1 MSTGVSAA
9 NVIDIVAHNAQE
21 DVVILSMVEDR
32 PWDGTK
38 ERLLQ
43 LQTKLN
49 NYLSYALDGQLDK
62 DYPDLSGKPVRI
74 ELHTNAEPDAT
85 TLGFLNQALPMLE
98 AEGVKFRVVVP

>member
-1 MSTGVSAA
+1 MTTGVSVA
-9 NVIDIVAHNAQE
+9 NVVDIVAYNADE

-32 PWDGTK
+32 PWDGAK
-38 ERLLQ
+38 ERILQ

-49 NYLSYALDGQLDK
+49 NYLSYALDGQLAK

-74 ELHTNAEPDAT
+74 ELHTDAEPDAT

-98 AEGVKFRVVVP
+98 GEGIKFRVVVA